1 MSSQAF
7 FWLNVSCG
15 LLLVLLFLF
24 GRKGLPAPSKLNLRR
39 GSKDNENRK
48 GKGQKSPQV
57 YTQSEFSESK
67 NGSSNSTLKN
77 LNVIFMYNGHSFDA
91 FEVLGAPA
99 GASYE
104 MAEKFFNQSLARK
117 SSDSEFLA
125 AALSAIKSNR
135 KK

>member
-15 LLLVLLFLF
+15 LLLILLFLF

-39 GSKDNENRK
+39 GSKGH
-48 GKGQKSPQV
+48 GKGANSPQV
-57 YTQSEFSESK
+57 YTRSEFSDSE
-67 NGSSNSTLKN
+67 NGSSDPVLKN
-77 LNVIFMYNGHSFDA
+77 LNVIFMFNGHTFDA

-104 MAEKFFNQSLARK
+104 TAEKFFNQSLARK
-117 SSDSEFLA
+117 SSDREFLA
-125 AALSAIKSNR
+125 AALSAIKSKR
-135 KK
+135 KSG